1 MKLLFNR
8 FSQETWF
15 LLTNDCN
22 SPDCLLPWG
31 VSQRAWGGA

>member
-15 LLTNDCN
+15 LLMNDCN